1 MVEFFFFFFFF
12 FFFYQL
18 WLVVVSG
25 CGGYGWMWR
34 SLFAMIFFFSF
45 FVSGGC
51 GMGGG
56 FLVGDWEVG
65 FVVTVGS
72 VALAML

>member
-1 MVEFFFFFFFF
+1 MT
-12 FFFYQL
+12 
-18 WLVVVSG
+18 
-25 CGGYGWMWR
+25 
-34 SLFAMIFFFSF
+34 FFSF

-56 FLVGDWEVG
+56 FLVGGWEVG

-72 VALAML
+72 VALVVL